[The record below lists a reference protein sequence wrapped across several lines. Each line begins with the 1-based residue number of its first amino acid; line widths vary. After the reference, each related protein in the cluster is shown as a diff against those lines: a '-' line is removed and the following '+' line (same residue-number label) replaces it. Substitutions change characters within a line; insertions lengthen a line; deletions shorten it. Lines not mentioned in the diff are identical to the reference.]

1 MVKAVGARI
10 LHSLLS
16 LFFLLMLAF
25 ALVRLSGD
33 PINFLIEPSASPA
46 QKQMIRE
53 QLGLDRSIPFQF
65 VEYLGQLVRGDLGLS
80 FRYRAPVVDLI
91 EQRLPNT
98 LLMAVAAVTLMLLIA
113 IPLGVQAAYRQGTVV
128 DLSARGIAA
137 LGQAVPDFWLG
148 LMLILVFAVNL
159 KWFPAGGHGGI
170 SHLVLPAVTLSFT
183 AIAGLTRLLRSSMIE
198 VLSSDYVLFL
208 RARGTPERTVLWKHS
223 LRNGGL
229 SALSYVGVVVGG
241 LVTGSVLV
249 ETIFN
254 WPGIGLLFIEAV
266 RGRDFGVA
274 QGVMLFFGVAYIVS
288 NLLIDVLYMRL
299 NPRLR

>member
-1 MVKAVGARI
+1 MAKVVGTRI

-16 LFFLLMLAF
+16 LFFLLILGF
-25 ALVRLSGD
+25 SLVRLSGD
-33 PINFLIEPSASPA
+33 PINFLVEPTASAA
-46 QKQMIRE
+46 QKQMVRE
-53 QLGLDRSIPFQF
+53 QLGLDKSIPIQF
-65 VEYLGQLVRGDLGLS
+65 VDYLGQLARGDLGLS

-98 LLMAVAAVTLMLLIA
+98 LLMATAAVILMLMVA
-113 IPLGVQAAYRQGTVV
+113 VPLGVQAAYRQGTPV
-128 DLSARGIAA
+128 DMTARGIAA

-159 KWFPAGGHGGI
+159 KWFPAGGYGGT
-170 SHLVLPAVTLSFT
+170 SHLVLPAITLSFA

-208 RARGTPERTVLWKHS
+208 RARGTPERNILWKHS
-223 LRNGGL
+223 LRNAGL
-229 SALSYVGVVVGG
+229 TSLSFVGVVIGG

-266 RGRDFGVA
+266 RNRDFGVA
-274 QGVMLFFGVAYIVS
+274 QGVMLFFGVAYIVT
-288 NLLIDVLYMRL
+288 NLLVDVLYLRL

>member
-1 MVKAVGARI
+1 MVRAVGARI

-33 PINFLIEPSASPA
+33 PINFLIEPGASPA

-159 KWFPAGGHGGI
+159 KWFPAGGDGGI

-198 VLSSDYVLFL
+198 VLGSDYVLFL
-208 RARGTPERTVLWKHS
+208 RARGTPERIVLWKHS

-241 LVTGSVLV
+241 LVSGSVLV

-266 RGRDFGVA
+266 RSRDFGVA
-274 QGVMLFFGVAYIVS
+274 QGVMLFFGVAYIAS

>member
-1 MVKAVGARI
+1 MVKVIGARI
-10 LHSLLS
+10 MHSLLS
-16 LFFLLMLAF
+16 LLFLLILGF
-25 ALVRLSGD
+25 SLVRLSGD
-33 PINFLIEPSASPA
+33 PINFLVEPTASPA

-53 QLGLDRSIPFQF
+53 QLGLDRSIPIQF
-65 VEYLGQLVRGDLGLS
+65 VDYLGQLARGDLGLS

-98 LLMAVAAVTLMLLIA
+98 LLMATAAVLLMIA
-113 IPLGVQAAYRQGTVV
+113 VAVPLGVQAAYRQGTSV
-128 DLSARGIAA
+128 DLTARGIAA

-159 KWFPAGGHGGI
+159 KWFPAGGYGGV
-170 SHLVLPAVTLSFT
+170 SHLVLPAITLSFA

-198 VLSSDYVLFL
+198 VLNSDYVLFL
-208 RARGTPERTVLWKHS
+208 RARGTPEPTILWKHS
-223 LRNGGL
+223 LRNAGL
-229 SALSYVGVVVGG
+229 TSLSFIGVVIGG

-266 RGRDFGVA
+266 RNRDFGVA

-288 NLLIDVLYMRL
+288 NLLVDVLYMRL